1 MKTNAVFYARF
12 SREEELQNNKKIAC
26 YCRCAHNDGIS
37 LPQQMK
43 YMQNEMVNRGI
54 SKDVIS
60 FYAEYGSGITA
71 KRKELLRLL
80 KDVKKGNIS
89 EIYVKS
95 PCRLARNGLLCY
107 RILKY
112 FKKYDV
118 KLVNLQES
126 AIRPQDEELLH
137 YFVDFYRIS

>member
-1 MKTNAVFYARF
+1 MKTHAVFYARF
-12 SREEELQNNKKIAC
+12 SREEEVHSDKKIAC

-37 LPQQMK
+37 LFQQMQ

-80 KDVKKGNIS
+80 KDAKKGNIS

-95 PCRLARNGLLCY
+95 PCRLARNGSLCY
-107 RILKY
+107 QILKY
-112 FKKYDV
+112 IKKYDV
-118 KLVNLQES
+118 KLANLQES
-126 AIRPQDEELLH
+126 AIAP
-137 YFVDFYRIS
+137 